1 MGFLDYPID
10 LGFWQQDI
18 DVEEVARRLTTDV
31 IDNRERFEK
40 AQERKVQKKIAQ
52 IDRLKTEYYT
62 RKRRLDS
69 AKDDAEQAKAQKAFA
84 QTVIAVKEVEDELSD
99 PTKYVSTLFAQET
112 LRKNTAE
119 TEIQLLKNSIDAQ
132 NKFLK
137 DEKTTTRTTRRKDK
151 LVANITKA
159 LEGLK
164 KITKSK

>member
-18 DVEEVARRLTTDV
+18 DVEKVARRLTTDV
-31 IDNRERFEK
+31 MDNRERFEK
-40 AQERKVQKKIAQ
+40 TQEGKIQKKIAQ
-52 IDRLKTEYYT
+52 INRLKTEYHT

-84 QTVIAVKEVEDELSD
+84 QTEIAVKEVKKELSD
-99 PTKYVSTLFAQET
+99 PTEYVSTLFAQET
-112 LRKNTAE
+112 LRKNTAKR
-119 TEIQLLKNSIDAQ
+119 EIQLLQNSIDAQ
-132 NKFLK
+132 NKFLE

-151 LVANITKA
+151 LVADITKA

-164 KITKSK
+164 KITESK